1 MTNAAEY
8 KKKLVQEM
16 IKLARQ
22 YSIIGLVNMENM
34 PAPQLQSMRSEL
46 REKISLFMTKKR
58 FMKIALDKLKNEKNR
73 IEELENYFEGMPALI
88 FTSEDPFKLSRIL
101 QKSRTSAPAKAGQIA
116 PNDIVINKGPTPFAP
131 GPIISELSG
140 VGLKVGVESGKVA
153 VKEDAVIAKKGEKIN
168 SKVAEILTRLDI
180 KPMEVGLGLVA
191 AYEDGIVYKKDVLLI
206 DEEAFNEKLK
216 NAAAYAFNLAFNIA
230 YVTKDN
236 AGLLIAKAFNDA
248 KALGLSQEIL
258 EKGIVEDLLDKA
270 ERSMSSLKNAANVE
284 VVEKPKEEAKP
295 EIKPEEKK
303 IEAPVQE
310 KVEKKLSSESE
321 KSSISEKSKTFQKE
335 EKVLEEEKKIIE
347 EEKKLGEDAQKSKIS
362 GTHSMGKLKEAPV
375 EKEVQQEVKKEEEK
389 QLERERIGKEKE
401 LEKVETQ
408 KEEIKKEAE
417 IKREPIERKEKK
429 TLEEEK
435 EILKEEQKLEE
446 KSEQDKAPEE
456 KEVQEALKEEEEKQL
471 ERERIKKE
479 KEIEQEEKEKAKP
492 EEDVDK
498 KVNVMVEQTKKFAEG
513 KEETAADIIEDVKKE
528 EVQEKKEEKKLSNE
542 SEKGLEK
549 SKTFQKEIPEKNEEP
564 KQEKT
569 IPSAHDLQKKKEEKQ
584 EETKSQ
590 DKQQKEVEDLTKEL
604 LKKGTLR
611 KK

>member
-58 FMKIALDKLKNEKNR
+58 FMKIALDKLKNEKNH

-347 EEKKLGEDAQKSKIS
+347 EEKKLEEDAQKSKIS

-389 QLERERIGKEKE
+389 QLERERI
-401 LEKVETQ
+401 
-408 KEEIKKEAE
+408 
-417 IKREPIERKEKK
+417 
-429 TLEEEK
+429 
-435 EILKEEQKLEE
+435 
-446 KSEQDKAPEE
+446 
-456 KEVQEALKEEEEKQL
+456 
-471 ERERIKKE
+471 KKE
-479 KEIEQEEKEKAKP
+479 KEIEQEEKEKTKP

-528 EVQEKKEEKKLSNE
+528 EVQEKKEEH
-542 SEKGLEK
+542 
-549 SKTFQKEIPEKNEEP
+549 

-569 IPSAHDLQKKKEEKQ
+569 VPSAHDLQKKKEEKQ
-584 EETKSQ
+584 EETKPQ

>member
-1 MTNAAEY
+1 
-8 KKKLVQEM
+8 
-16 IKLARQ
+16 
-22 YSIIGLVNMENM
+22 
-34 PAPQLQSMRSEL
+34 
-46 REKISLFMTKKR
+46 
-58 FMKIALDKLKNEKNR
+58 
-73 IEELENYFEGMPALI
+73 
-88 FTSEDPFKLSRIL
+88 
-101 QKSRTSAPAKAGQIA
+101 
-116 PNDIVINKGPTPFAP
+116 
-131 GPIISELSG
+131 LSG

-321 KSSISEKSKTFQKE
+321 KSSISDKSKTFQKE

-347 EEKKLGEDAQKSKIS
+347 EEKKLEEDAQKSKIS

-401 LEKVETQ
+401 
-408 KEEIKKEAE
+408 
-417 IKREPIERKEKK
+417 
-429 TLEEEK
+429 
-435 EILKEEQKLEE
+435 
-446 KSEQDKAPEE
+446 
-456 KEVQEALKEEEEKQL
+456 
-471 ERERIKKE
+471 
-479 KEIEQEEKEKAKP
+479 IEQEEKEKTKP

-528 EVQEKKEEKKLSNE
+528 EVQEKKEEH
-542 SEKGLEK
+542 
-549 SKTFQKEIPEKNEEP
+549 

-569 IPSAHDLQKKKEEKQ
+569 VPSAHDLQKKKEEKQ
-584 EETKSQ
+584 EETKPQ